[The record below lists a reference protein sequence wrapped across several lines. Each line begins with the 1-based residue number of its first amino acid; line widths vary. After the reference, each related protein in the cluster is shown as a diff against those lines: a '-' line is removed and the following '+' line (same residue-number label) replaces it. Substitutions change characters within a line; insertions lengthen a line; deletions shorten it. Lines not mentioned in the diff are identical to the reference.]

1 MTMPTEAAVPP
12 AMMATPPSTPD
23 SASFGSKRFSSSYH
37 IRGGQTDT
45 RFFFEDKHEKSNWS
59 QASWFFLHDLCA

>member
-45 RFFFEDKHEKSNWS
+45 RFFFEDKHEK
-59 QASWFFLHDLCA
+59 